1 MIVEHKK
8 GFIKGALTGALLTL
22 LVVSLAACGLQHINE
37 GIISSD
43 TETKLSYLKK
53 LIDETYLHDVKEK
66 DLNEGIYKGYVEGLG
81 DQYSAYYDKKETK
94 ELTESLDGSFSGIG
108 AVMTQDASSGVIT
121 ITRVYDDSP
130 AKKAGIKTGDIL
142 YRVEEKTVTG
152 KDLDK
157 VVSWIKGKKGTKVN
171 LTLLRGTNS
180 DKIKVTATR
189 DVINVETV
197 KYKVLE
203 NQIGYISISEFDSVT
218 GAQFAKALKQLQK
231 KNIEGLV
238 VDLRNNPGGSLSTVC
253 DILDSILPKGL
264 IVYTKDKNGKKEEYT
279 SDEKHRLNLPM
290 SVLVNGQSASA
301 SEIFAGAVQ
310 DYGKAEIIGTQTYG
324 KGVVQNLFDLKDG
337 TCVKLTTS
345 EYFTP
350 KGRNIDGKGITPDVK
365 IEYKYNAKDPKADNQ
380 LDKAVFVVKD
390 KIK

>member
-1 MIVEHKK
+1 MENKK
-8 GFIKGALTGALLTL
+8 GFIKGALAGALLTL

-121 ITRVYDDSP
+121 ITQVYDDSP

-380 LDKAVFVVKD
+380 LDKAVSVVKD

>member
-1 MIVEHKK
+1 MEHKK

-365 IEYKYNAKDPKADNQ
+365 IEYKYNAKDPKSDNQ
-380 LDKAVFVVKD
+380 LDKAVSVVKD

>member
-1 MIVEHKK
+1 MEHKK

-310 DYGKAEIIGTQTYG
+310 DYGKAESIGTQTYG

-380 LDKAVFVVKD
+380 LDKAVSVVKD

>member
-1 MIVEHKK
+1 MENKK

-350 KGRNIDGKGITPDVK
+350 KGRSIDGKGITPDVK

>member
-1 MIVEHKK
+1 MEHKK

-53 LIDETYLHDVKEK
+53 LIDETYLHDIKEK

-81 DQYSAYYDKKETK
+81 DQYSAYYDKKGTK
-94 ELTESLDGSFSGIG
+94 ELSESLDGSFSGIG

-121 ITRVYDDSP
+121 ITQVYDDSP
-130 AKKAGIKTGDIL
+130 AKKAGIKAGDIL

-380 LDKAVFVVKD
+380 LDKAVSVVKD

>member
-1 MIVEHKK
+1 MEHKK

-279 SDEKHRLNLPM
+279 SDEKYRLNLPM

-350 KGRNIDGKGITPDVK
+350 KGRNIDGKGIAPDVK

-380 LDKAVFVVKD
+380 LDKAVSVVKD

>member
-1 MIVEHKK
+1 MEHKK

-279 SDEKHRLNLPM
+279 SDEKHRLNLPL

-380 LDKAVFVVKD
+380 LDKAVSVVKD

>member
-1 MIVEHKK
+1 MEHKK
-8 GFIKGALTGALLTL
+8 GFIKGALAGALLTS

-53 LIDETYLHDVKEK
+53 LIDETYLHDIKEK

-94 ELTESLDGSFSGIG
+94 ELSESLDGSFSGIG

-121 ITRVYDDSP
+121 ITQVYDDSP
-130 AKKAGIKTGDIL
+130 AKKAGIKAGDIL

-380 LDKAVFVVKD
+380 LDKAVSVVKD

>member
-1 MIVEHKK
+1 MEHKK

-81 DQYSAYYDKKETK
+81 DQYSAYYGKKETK

-380 LDKAVFVVKD
+380 LDKAVSVVKD

>member
-1 MIVEHKK
+1 MEHKK

-22 LVVSLAACGLQHINE
+22 LVVSLADCGLQHINE

-53 LIDETYLHDVKEK
+53 LIDETYLHDIKEK

-94 ELTESLDGSFSGIG
+94 ELSESLDGSFSGIG

-121 ITRVYDDSP
+121 ITQVYDDSP
-130 AKKAGIKTGDIL
+130 AKKAGIKAGDIL

-380 LDKAVFVVKD
+380 LDKAVSVVKD

>member
-1 MIVEHKK
+1 MENKK

-180 DKIKVTATR
+180 DMIKVTATR

-380 LDKAVFVVKD
+380 LDKAVSVVKD

>member
-1 MIVEHKK
+1 MEHKK

-157 VVSWIKGKKGTKVN
+157 VVSWIKGKKGTKIN

-380 LDKAVFVVKD
+380 LDKAVSVVKD

>member
-1 MIVEHKK
+1 MEHKK

-53 LIDETYLHDVKEK
+53 LIDETYLHDIKEK

-94 ELTESLDGSFSGIG
+94 ELSESLDGSFSGIG

-121 ITRVYDDSP
+121 ITQVYDDSP
-130 AKKAGIKTGDIL
+130 AKKAGIKAGDIL

-180 DKIKVTATR
+180 DKIKVAATR

-380 LDKAVFVVKD
+380 LDKAVSVVKD

>member
-1 MIVEHKK
+1 MEHKK

-380 LDKAVFVVKD
+380 LDKAVSVVKD
-390 KIK
+390 KI

>member
-1 MIVEHKK
+1 MEHKK

-337 TCVKLTTS
+337 TCVKLTIS

-380 LDKAVFVVKD
+380 LDKAVSVVKD

>member
-1 MIVEHKK
+1 MEHKK

-53 LIDETYLHDVKEK
+53 LIDETYLHDIKEK

-94 ELTESLDGSFSGIG
+94 ELSESLDGSFSGIG

-121 ITRVYDDSP
+121 ITLVYDDSP
-130 AKKAGIKTGDIL
+130 AKKAGIKAGDIL

-380 LDKAVFVVKD
+380 LDKAVSVVKD

>member
-1 MIVEHKK
+1 MEHKK

-53 LIDETYLHDVKEK
+53 LIDETYLHDAKEK

-380 LDKAVFVVKD
+380 LDKAVSVVKD

>member
-1 MIVEHKK
+1 MEHKK

-53 LIDETYLHDVKEK
+53 LIDETYLHDIKEK

-94 ELTESLDGSFSGIG
+94 ELSESLDGSFSGIG

-121 ITRVYDDSP
+121 ITQVYDDSP
-130 AKKAGIKTGDIL
+130 AKKAGIKAGDIL

-231 KNIEGLV
+231 KNIGGLV

-380 LDKAVFVVKD
+380 LDKAVSVVKD

>member
-1 MIVEHKK
+1 MEHKK

-231 KNIEGLV
+231 KNIEGLI

-380 LDKAVFVVKD
+380 LDKAVSVVKD

>member
-1 MIVEHKK
+1 MEHKK

-53 LIDETYLHDVKEK
+53 LIDETYLHDIKEK

-94 ELTESLDGSFSGIG
+94 ELSESLDGSFSGIG

-121 ITRVYDDSP
+121 ITQVYDDSP
-130 AKKAGIKTGDIL
+130 AKKAGIKAGDIL

-324 KGVVQNLFDLKDG
+324 KGVVQNLFDLKDD

-380 LDKAVFVVKD
+380 LDKAVSVVKD

>member
-1 MIVEHKK
+1 MEHKK
-8 GFIKGALTGALLTL
+8 GFIKGALAGALLTL
-22 LVVSLAACGLQHINE
+22 LVVSLAACGLQHIDE

-66 DLNEGIYKGYVEGLG
+66 DLNEGIYKGYIEGLG

-130 AKKAGIKTGDIL
+130 AKKAGIKAGDVL

-218 GAQFAKALKQLQK
+218 GDQFAKALKQLQK
-231 KNIEGLV
+231 KNIKGLV
-238 VDLRNNPGGSLSTVC
+238 VDLRNNPGGSLTTVC

-279 SDEKHRLNLPM
+279 SDEKHQLNLPM

-310 DYGKAEIIGTQTYG
+310 DYGKAEIVGTQTYG

>member
-1 MIVEHKK
+1 MEHKK
-8 GFIKGALTGALLTL
+8 GFIKGALAGALLTL

-53 LIDETYLHDVKEK
+53 LIDETYLHDIKEK

-94 ELTESLDGSFSGIG
+94 ELSESLDGSFSGIG

-121 ITRVYDDSP
+121 ITQVYDDSP

-380 LDKAVFVVKD
+380 LDKAVSVVKD

>member
-1 MIVEHKK
+1 MEHKK

-22 LVVSLAACGLQHINE
+22 LVVGLAACGLQHINE
-37 GIISSD
+37 GIVSSD

-53 LIDETYLHDVKEK
+53 LIDETYLHDVKKK

-238 VDLRNNPGGSLSTVC
+238 IDLRNNPGGSLSTVC

-310 DYGKAEIIGTQTYG
+310 DYGKAKIIGTQTYG

-380 LDKAVFVVKD
+380 LDKAVSVVKD

>member
-1 MIVEHKK
+1 MEHKK
-8 GFIKGALTGALLTL
+8 GFIKGALAGALLTL

-53 LIDETYLHDVKEK
+53 LIDETYLHDIKEK

-94 ELTESLDGSFSGIG
+94 ELSESLDGSFSGIG

-121 ITRVYDDSP
+121 ITQVYDDSP
-130 AKKAGIKTGDIL
+130 AKKAGIKAGDIL

-197 KYKVLE
+197 KYKVPE

-380 LDKAVFVVKD
+380 LDKAVSVVKD

>member
-1 MIVEHKK
+1 MEHKK

-37 GIISSD
+37 GIVSSD

-53 LIDETYLHDVKEK
+53 LIDETYLHDVKKK

-231 KNIEGLV
+231 KKIEGLV

-380 LDKAVFVVKD
+380 LDKAVSVVKD

>member
-1 MIVEHKK
+1 MEHKK

-53 LIDETYLHDVKEK
+53 LIDETYLHDIKEK

-94 ELTESLDGSFSGIG
+94 ELSESLDGSFSGIG

-121 ITRVYDDSP
+121 ITQVYDDSP
-130 AKKAGIKTGDIL
+130 AKKAGIKAGDIL

-253 DILDSILPKGL
+253 YILDSILPKGL

-380 LDKAVFVVKD
+380 LDKAVSVVKD

>member
-1 MIVEHKK
+1 MEHKK

-108 AVMTQDASSGVIT
+108 AVMTQDASSGVIS
-121 ITRVYDDSP
+121 ITRAYDDAP
-130 AKKAGIKTGDIL
+130 AKKAGIKAGDVL
-142 YRVEEKTVTG
+142 YRVEEKTATG

-380 LDKAVFVVKD
+380 LDKAVSVVKD

>member
-1 MIVEHKK
+1 MEHKK

-22 LVVSLAACGLQHINE
+22 LVVGLAACGLQHINE
-37 GIISSD
+37 GIVSSD

-218 GAQFAKALKQLQK
+218 GAQFATALKQLQK

-380 LDKAVFVVKD
+380 LDKAVSVVKD

>member
-1 MIVEHKK
+1 MEHKK

-130 AKKAGIKTGDIL
+130 AKKAGIKAGDVL

-380 LDKAVFVVKD
+380 LDKAVSVVKD

>member
-1 MIVEHKK
+1 MEHKK

-53 LIDETYLHDVKEK
+53 LIDETYLHDIKEK

-350 KGRNIDGKGITPDVK
+350 KGRSIDGKGITPDVK

-380 LDKAVFVVKD
+380 LDKAVSVVKD

>member
-1 MIVEHKK
+1 MEHKK

-253 DILDSILPKGL
+253 DILDSIIPKGL

>member
-1 MIVEHKK
+1 MEHKK

-218 GAQFAKALKQLQK
+218 GAQFAKALTQLQK

-380 LDKAVFVVKD
+380 LDKAVSVVKD

>member
-1 MIVEHKK
+1 MEHKK

-37 GIISSD
+37 GIVSSD

-53 LIDETYLHDVKEK
+53 LIDETYLHDVKKK

-380 LDKAVFVVKD
+380 LDKAVSVVKD

>member
-1 MIVEHKK
+1 M
-8 GFIKGALTGALLTL
+8 GALLTL

-130 AKKAGIKTGDIL
+130 AKKAGIKAGDVL

-380 LDKAVFVVKD
+380 LDKAVSVVKD

>member
-1 MIVEHKK
+1 MENKK

-130 AKKAGIKTGDIL
+130 AKKAGIKAGDIL

-380 LDKAVFVVKD
+380 LDKAVSVVKD

>member
-1 MIVEHKK
+1 MEHKK
-8 GFIKGALTGALLTL
+8 GFIKGALAGALLTL

-94 ELTESLDGSFSGIG
+94 KLTESLDGSFSGIG
-108 AVMTQDASSGVIT
+108 TVMTQDASSGVIT

-380 LDKAVFVVKD
+380 LDKAVSVVKD

>member
-1 MIVEHKK
+1 MEHKK

-53 LIDETYLHDVKEK
+53 LIDETYLHDIKEK

-94 ELTESLDGSFSGIG
+94 ELSESLDGSFSGIG

-121 ITRVYDDSP
+121 ITQVYDDSP
-130 AKKAGIKTGDIL
+130 AKKAGIKAGDIL

-337 TCVKLTTS
+337 TCVKLTPS

-380 LDKAVFVVKD
+380 LDKAVSVVKD

>member
-1 MIVEHKK
+1 MEHKK

-189 DVINVETV
+189 NVINVETV

-380 LDKAVFVVKD
+380 LDKAVSVVKD

>member
-1 MIVEHKK
+1 MEHKK

-365 IEYKYNAKDPKADNQ
+365 IEYKYNAKDPKVDNQ
-380 LDKAVFVVKD
+380 LDKAVSVVKD